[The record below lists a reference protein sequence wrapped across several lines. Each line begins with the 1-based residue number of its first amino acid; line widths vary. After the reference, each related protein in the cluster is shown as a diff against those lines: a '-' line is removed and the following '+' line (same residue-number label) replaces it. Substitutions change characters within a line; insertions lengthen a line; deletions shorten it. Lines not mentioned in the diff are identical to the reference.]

1 MFRARSIV
9 LVLALAAVAVF
20 ASAPAMAQEHKFRVF
35 VTADWVS
42 PNGSDDITVGSVT
55 DAVQGSDDFG
65 YEAGFEWRMN
75 KIVGLEGSYLIGSN
89 TFELKDLNT
98 DLGTLDQQAVTAALN
113 FHILPTK
120 FFDLWIAPVAS
131 WYNYDDFEID
141 SSLGGGEASLDS
153 QWGYGAQVGLD
164 IGLGKLIAITGGVR
178 YIKIDVKSDD
188 LNDSVAFDPIIARV
202 GLAFRFGTR

>member
-1 MFRARSIV
+1 MLRTRTAI
-9 LVLALAAVAVF
+9 LAVAAVAVF
-20 ASAPAMAQEHKFRVF
+20 ASAPALAQDHSFRVF

-42 PNGSDDITVGSVT
+42 PNGEDDITVGSVT

-75 KIVGLEGSYLIGSN
+75 KLFGLEASYLMGSN
-89 TFELKDLNT
+89 DFELKDAST
-98 DLGTLDQQAVTAALN
+98 DLGSLDQQAVTVALN

-120 FFDLWIAPVAS
+120 IFDLWIAPVAS

-153 QWGYGAQVGLD
+153 QWGYGGAVGFD
-164 IGLGKLIAITGGVR
+164 IGFGKTFAITGGVR

-188 LNDSVAFDPIIARV
+188 LSDSVAFDPIIARA
-202 GLAFRFGTR
+202 GIAFRFGSR